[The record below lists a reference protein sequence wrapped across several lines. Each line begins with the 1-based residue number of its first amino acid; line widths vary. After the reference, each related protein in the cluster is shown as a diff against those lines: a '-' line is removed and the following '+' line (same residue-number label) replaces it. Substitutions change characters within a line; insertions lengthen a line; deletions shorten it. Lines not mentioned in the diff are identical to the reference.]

1 MLDNQFDFAFD
12 NDRSPTQ
19 KTAVYAFV
27 DFDNRYFANFG
38 IFVLFVLW
46 FEFEQKNQKNVK
58 GKKVASTKVF

>member
-12 NDRSPTQ
+12 YDRSPTQ

-38 IFVLFVLW
+38 LFALFVLW
-46 FEFEQKNQKNVK
+46 YEFEQKNQKNVK